1 MQRTKKSEL
10 ERISVGFSFKTDNI
24 LDENIAGE
32 ESIRRLIA
40 LGNSLTK
47 GLHNLMDH
55 QSYMRQREEQ
65 HANEMESISNRV
77 FIWTIVEAIVLVGMA
92 IWQILYISNF
102 LEVKRSL

>member
-1 MQRTKKSEL
+1 M
-10 ERISVGFSFKTDNI
+10 
-24 LDENIAGE
+24 DENITGE
-32 ESIRRLIA
+32 ESVRRLIA

-65 HANEMESISNRV
+65 HAIEMESISSRV

-92 IWQILYISNF
+92 VWQIFYISNF